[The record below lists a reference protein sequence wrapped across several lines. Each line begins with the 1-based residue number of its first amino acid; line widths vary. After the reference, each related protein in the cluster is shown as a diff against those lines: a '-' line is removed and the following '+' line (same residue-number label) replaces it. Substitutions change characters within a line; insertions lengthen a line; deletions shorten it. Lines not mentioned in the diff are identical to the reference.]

1 MFTIEQILAAHAKVK
16 SGADFPAYVKE
27 IKALGLD
34 HYDFYVADGHAVYY
48 GADDYEVQGIPKYPA
63 KSITENSS
71 PENLKSALKIHQQGQ
86 TDFLTFCQQAAEAGV
101 EKWVTDAAAMEVYYV
116 DKKGNVLVTETIPE
130 P

>member
-63 KSITENSS
+63 KILADNSS
-71 PENLKSALKIHQQGQ
+71 AEDLKTALKIHQQGQ
-86 TDFLTFCQQAAEAGV
+86 TDFLTFCQQAADAGV
-101 EKWVTDAAAMEVYYV
+101 EKWVTDAGRMKVYYV
-116 DKKGNVLVTETIPE
+116 DKNGNTLVTEKIPE
-130 P
+130 V